1 MNTCHR
7 NATPSASRRHHLTT
21 RLGVSAVLG
30 AIDFIGLSLPCL
42 CHTNVLYLMRSK
54 MRSGFEE
61 SRWFSGL
68 DKGLFSGRRGTVRPL
83 DISILGIAAT
93 PCNAHA
99 W

>member
-7 NATPSASRRHHLTT
+7 NATPSASRLHHLTT
-21 RLGVSAVLG
+21 RQRVSAVLW
-30 AIDFIGLSLPCL
+30 AIDFIAVSLPCL

-68 DKGLFSGRRGTVRPL
+68 DKGLFSGRRVTVRSL
-83 DISILGIAAT
+83 DISIQGIATT

>member
-7 NATPSASRRHHLTT
+7 NAIPIASRLHTSRRGSVFPLSDGQSIP
-21 RLGVSAVLG
+21 L
-30 AIDFIGLSLPCL
+30 LSLSRVCVIR
-42 CHTNVLYLMRSK
+42 TFLYLMRSK

-68 DKGLFSGRRGTVRPL
+68 DKALFSGRRVTVRSL
-83 DISILGIAAT
+83 DISIQGIATT